1 MSTPS
6 CRWCRPALL
15 WKTILTGYLT
25 HPARHAG
32 RTGPGAHL
40 EGLWPILR
48 YCGSVWDLLP
58 EADYRVLRDR
68 YLDPVENAA
77 LIEKLDESHFQV
89 MPQMGESLRRAR
101 NEYGV
106 NVSIMA
112 STGNGLATGSQSNS
126 DSSSIRSIP
135 PGAYCARWGSAFQ
148 TTISQRQPFAATLPI
163 ITSPLHGSR
172 CFLRFFA
179 GKHLVYRRTISRHE
193 LLG

>member
-1 MSTPS
+1 MQMVQAGFVWKIDFDWLFDSSRST
-6 CRWCRPALL
+6 CW
-15 WKTILTGYLT
+15 TN
-25 HPARHAG
+25 
-32 RTGPGAHL
+32 GPGAHL

-106 NVSIMA
+106 NVSIMPA
-112 STGNGLATGSQSNS
+112 
-126 DSSSIRSIP
+126 
-135 PGAYCARWGSAFQ
+135 
-148 TTISQRQPFAATLPI
+148 
-163 ITSPLHGSR
+163 
-172 CFLRFFA
+172 
-179 GKHLVYRRTISRHE
+179 
-193 LLG
+193 LGTA